1 MTSSQAAG
9 SRVAVGLIGF
19 GYWGP
24 NLARN
29 IDADPNSDLVAVC
42 DLDPVRLA
50 AASARYGDARPYPNW
65 EGLLADPGVE
75 AVAIATPAS
84 THFSVALG
92 ALEAGKHVLVE
103 KPMTTSAAEAAV
115 LVATAK
121 DRGLVLMVDHVFLY
135 SPAVEQL
142 SELVWGGHLGEVLFI
157 DSVRISLGVVQPD
170 VSAIWDLAAH
180 DVAIVDHLLG
190 RPPSAVQALV
200 ARPMRHTP
208 GCIGYLHVHY
218 GAEFLASIHVN
229 WLSPVKIR
237 HLLVG
242 GSERSAVYDDLN
254 PAEPLKLYDRG
265 VDPGPCWSEARGPA
279 ELADRASLVSYRLGS
294 VVSPWVPRDEP
305 LSRVVAHFVERVRSG
320 EPPRSGGSEGL
331 RIVQILEAAE
341 VSAQR
346 AGVEIPLDA

>member
-1 MTSSQAAG
+1 MTPSRAAG
-9 SRVAVGLIGF
+9 SRVAVGVIGF

-42 DLDPVRLA
+42 DLDPARLA
-50 AASARYGDARPYPNW
+50 AASARYGGARPYLSW
-65 EGLLADPGVE
+65 DALLADPGVE

-84 THFSVALG
+84 THFSVALY

-103 KPMTTSAAEAAV
+103 KPMTTSATEAAV
-115 LVATAK
+115 LASKAK
-121 DRGLVLMVDHVFLY
+121 DRNLVLMVDHVFLY
-135 SPAVEQL
+135 SPAVELL
-142 SELVWGGHLGEVLFI
+142 SELVWSGYLGEVLFI
-157 DSVRISLGVVQPD
+157 DSVRVSLGVVQPD
-170 VSAIWDLAAH
+170 VSALWDLAAH
-180 DVAIVDHLLG
+180 DVAIVDHLLA

-200 ARPMRHTP
+200 ARPVLHTP
-208 GCIGYLHVHY
+208 GSVGYLHVHY
-218 GAEFLASIHVN
+218 GAQLLASIHVN

-242 GSERSAVYDDLN
+242 GSKRSVVYDDLN

-265 VDPGPCWSEARGPA
+265 VDPTGCGSEVAVPEDAAG
-279 ELADRASLVSYRLGS
+279 RASLVSYRLGS
-294 VVSPWVPRDEP
+294 VESPWVPRDEP

-320 EPPRSGGSEGL
+320 EPPRSGGPEGL
-331 RIVQILEAAE
+331 RVVQILEAAD

-346 AGVEIPLDA
+346 AGAVVPVDV